1 MTVRALG
8 AAVFL
13 IAVAFVTVG
22 SSYRIEYGDPLG
34 PAVFPLLVGF
44 PALFLSGALIVFP
57 KDSHKWGTHAALM
70 KLLAG
75 VACLLIYAF
84 TMETVGFLLATFAMF
99 AVLAWLFGANSRNA
113 LVAGSVAAPGL
124 YVLFDIV
131 LGLPLPAFGEM
142 IG

>member
-34 PAVFPLLVGF
+34 PAVFPLLVGG

-57 KDSHKWGTHAALM
+57 KGSHKWGTHAALM

-75 VACLLIYAF
+75 VACLLIYAI

-99 AVLAWLFGANSRNA
+99 AVLAWLFGANGRNA

-124 YVLFDIV
+124 FVLFDIV